1 MHESSLNLIQGTP
14 LAAGTRL
21 VLIDGANF
29 LYRAFFALPPLRNSA
44 GLPTNALLGVATMLN
59 KVLREEKPDAIAVVF
74 DTPGKSF
81 RHALYPEY
89 KAQREAMPED
99 LAAQIPA
106 IRELIAAHRIPIL
119 EVPGVEADDVI
130 ATLVTHAP
138 RGVRRT
144 IVSTDKDLMQL
155 VGDEVELLDTMK
167 SQRIDVSSVEARFG
181 VKPEQMLDFRALV
194 GDPSDNIPGVKG
206 IGEKGAA
213 QLIQEWGDLDNLLAH
228 ADTLKGKRA
237 REGLREH
244 ADAARLSRQ
253 LSELRKDVSIPIV
266 WDALLRRD
274 SEVTKL
280 AELYRRYEFSR
291 LLKDIE
297 ASTPM
302 QANSASLIST
312 HDANDPKIHIEVI
325 EDAAALRQLIAK
337 LEKLETLALLAVGT
351 EGGSAQSECAGVVF
365 ALSETSAAYVV
376 LRHQAAQGS
385 LELGEMRP
393 ALTLEVLAHALQSV
407 VAQKSNNSNMCLW
420 IGSNVKVTQAILREA
435 GLNLPPAIFDVD
447 LAAYLLDSEG
457 QRSTVAL
464 ATQYLGRT
472 LRAWDDV
479 AGKGAKAKVAAEL
492 PHAVVAR
499 WAGEEICAL
508 LALMPS
514 LRKRLAD
521 EGLASLFDQV
531 EMPLTAV
538 IGAMECAGVRIDEAL
553 LAELSQHYSVLLQRI
568 EREIFQLAGE
578 EFLVSSPKQL
588 QHILFEKLKLPVVK
602 KNKTGYSTDEEVLE
616 QLATKHALPSRVL
629 AYRHLAKL
637 KGTYV
642 DALPRLVNPRTRRI
656 HPRLHQTGTATGR
669 LSCSEPNLQ
678 NIPIRTDE
686 GLRIREAFI
695 PAEGQILISADYSQI
710 ELRILAHCSQDA
722 ALLRAFANAED
733 IHRSTAAEVL
743 GLTLDQVTPE
753 QRSQAKAVNFGIIY
767 GSSAFG
773 LANQLGIATDAAREY
788 IDAYFARYPGVR
800 RFIDTTIA
808 TAREQGMVRTL
819 LGRRRYLP
827 DLKSRNRVLRQA
839 AERMAVNT
847 VIQGS
852 AADLIKKAMVDIDR
866 ALRETHR
873 ESRMILQIHDELI
886 LESPS
891 TEVDAVSVLV
901 RDKME
906 SVWPLDVRLVVEVG
920 RGKNWR
926 EAH

>member
-1 MHESSLNLIQGTP
+1 MQDFSSKLISSAP

-81 RHALYPEY
+81 RHTLYPEY

-138 RGVRRT
+138 QGVRCT

-167 SQRIDVSSVEARFG
+167 SQRIDVSGVEARFG
-181 VKPEQMLDFRALV
+181 VKPKQMLDFRALV

-206 IGEKGAA
+206 IGTKGAA
-213 QLIQEWGDLDNLLAH
+213 QLIQEWGDLDNLLLH
-228 ADTLKGKRA
+228 AGAIKSKRA
-237 REGLREH
+237 REGLIEH
-244 ADAARLSRQ
+244 ADAARLSKR
-253 LSELRKDVSIPIV
+253 LSDLRKDVSIPIA

-274 SEVTKL
+274 SDSSQL
-280 AELYRRYEFSR
+280 ADLYRRYEFSR
-291 LLKDIE
+291 LLKDFE
-297 ASTPM
+297 SDASTYQSVAVP
-302 QANSASLIST
+302 AHDAGHAKIDIEIVDDAASLRRLV
-312 HDANDPKIHIEVI
+312 E
-325 EDAAALRQLIAK
+325 K
-337 LEKLETLALLAVGT
+337 LEKLETFVLLAVGT

-365 ALSETSAAYVV
+365 ALSETSAVYVV
-376 LRHQAAQGS
+376 LQHLVAQGAFA
-385 LELGEMRP
+385 LDAVRP
-393 ALTLEVLAHALQSV
+393 ALTLATFVQALKSR
-407 VAQKSNNSNMCLW
+407 VAQNSNNSNMCRW
-420 IGSNVKVTQAILREA
+420 IGSDVKVTQAILHQA
-435 GLNLPPAIFDVD
+435 GLALPPAIFDVD
-447 LAAYLLDSEG
+447 LAAYLLDPEG
-457 QRSTVAL
+457 QHSTVVL
-464 ATQYLGRT
+464 AAQYLGRT
-472 LRAWDDV
+472 LRAWGDV
-479 AGKGAKAKVAAEL
+479 AGKGAKAKAAIDL
-492 PHAVVAR
+492 PHEVVAQ
-499 WAGEEICAL
+499 WAGEEACAL
-508 LALMPS
+508 LALVPF
-514 LRKRLAD
+514 LRRRLEE
-521 EGLASLFDQV
+521 EGLAKLFHQV

-538 IGAMECAGVRIDEAL
+538 LGAMECAGVRIDRAL
-553 LAELSQHYSVLLQRI
+553 LSKLSQHYSVLLQNI

-578 EFLVSSPKQL
+578 EFLISSPKQL
-588 QHILFEKLKLPVVK
+588 QRILFEKLKLPVVK
-602 KNKTGYSTDEEVLE
+602 KTKTGYSTDEDVLE
-616 QLATKHALPSRVL
+616 QLASKHELPLRVL

-642 DALPRLVNPRTRRI
+642 DALPHLVNPCTGRI

-669 LSCSEPNLQ
+669 LSCSDPNLQ
-678 NIPIRTDE
+678 NIPIRSDE

-695 PAEGQILISADYSQI
+695 PAEGQVLLSADYSQI
-710 ELRILAHCSQDA
+710 ELRILAHFSQDA

-773 LANQLGIATDAAREY
+773 LAKQLGIATDAAREY

-800 RFIDTTIA
+800 RFIDTTTA
-808 TAREQGMVRTL
+808 VAREQGLVRTL
-819 LGRRRYLP
+819 FGRRRYLP

-852 AADLIKKAMVDIDR
+852 AADLIKKAMVDIDH
-866 ALRETHR
+866 ALHEAQHR
-873 ESRMILQIHDELI
+873 SRMILQVHDELI
-886 LESPS
+886 F
-891 TEVDAVSVLV
+891 EVPGDEMDVVSALV

-906 SVWPLDVRLVVEVG
+906 AVWPLEVRLVVEVG
-920 RGKNWR
+920 QGKNWR